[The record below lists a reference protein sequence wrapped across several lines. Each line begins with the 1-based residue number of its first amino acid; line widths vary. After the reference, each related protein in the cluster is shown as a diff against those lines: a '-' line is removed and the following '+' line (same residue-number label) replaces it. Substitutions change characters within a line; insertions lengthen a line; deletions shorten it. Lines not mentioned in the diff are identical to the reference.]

1 MSKKRDY
8 NTMID
13 RRKFFDQPVNIDMEK
28 YENIWK
34 IASDENDNYPT
45 GCLQDY
51 PFYNKRL
58 ILIQNQYIKL
68 IWKSKFFYYWRSERN
83 CFGFF
88 SRNSD
93 RIMYLTCFN
102 KYQYKMTQYN
112 SVNLKLSNSQLNK
125 LKSGIKNGMQ

>member
-34 IASDENDNYPT
+34 TATGENDSYTT

-51 PFYNKRL
+51 PFFK
-58 ILIQNQYIKL
+58 
-68 IWKSKFFYYWRSERN
+68 
-83 CFGFF
+83 
-88 SRNSD
+88 
-93 RIMYLTCFN
+93 
-102 KYQYKMTQYN
+102 KYYKMIDLHKQQALDFDPKPIHQI
-112 SVNLKLSNSQLNK
+112 NLE
-125 LKSGIKNGMQ
+125 I